1 MVWNV
6 PDFIEFNLISFL
18 FYVLIQ
24 KVFLNL
30 ILSMDIQLN

>member
-6 PDFIEFNLISFL
+6 PEFIEFNLISFL